1 MKGNMNNRRLVFP
14 VQSLCSPSPCYRQEI
29 QIPPAIKLL
38 QFKAGLIGWLFIV
51 STSMTGLLNLS
62 TARLKRIIA
71 LKQKIERL
79 SAQLQSLA
87 GGTAAPVGR
96 PPKKKWTMSAAAR
109 AKIAAAARR
118 RWAKVHA
125 AAKPAKKKRTM
136 SAAARAKI
144 AAAARERWAKIRAA
158 KNK

>member
-1 MKGNMNNRRLVFP
+1 
-14 VQSLCSPSPCYRQEI
+14 
-29 QIPPAIKLL
+29 
-38 QFKAGLIGWLFIV
+38 
-51 STSMTGLLNLS
+51 MTGLLNLS

-71 LKQKIERL
+71 LKQQIEKL
-79 SAQLQSLA
+79 SAKLETLA

-96 PPKKKWTMSAAAR
+96 PAKKKWTMSAAGR
-109 AKIAAAARR
+109 AKIAAAARA

-125 AAKPAKKKRTM
+125 AGKPAKTAKKKRTM

-144 AAAARERWAKIRAA
+144 AAAARARWAKVRAE